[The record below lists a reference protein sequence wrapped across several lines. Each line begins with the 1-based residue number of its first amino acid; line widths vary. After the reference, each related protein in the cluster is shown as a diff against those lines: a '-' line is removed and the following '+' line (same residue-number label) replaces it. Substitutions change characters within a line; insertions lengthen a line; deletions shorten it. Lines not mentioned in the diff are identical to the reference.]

1 MPTYLRFV
9 FSLER
14 RVNNFA
20 KIDKTLKLLMS
31 RTTASVEDLEYWNL
45 ESQSLIEK
53 FEFDKTIVAAANKK
67 YSNLCK
73 LIAETSQQENKKT
86 IDEILNPEASLKN
99 WPDDNEGVK
108 LLISMMTVLYGPIES
123 KTFQYI

>member
-1 MPTYLRFV
+1 M
-9 FSLER
+9 
-14 RVNNFA
+14 
-20 KIDKTLKLLMS
+20 
-31 RTTASVEDLEYWNL
+31 
-45 ESQSLIEK
+45 
-53 FEFDKTIVAAANKK
+53 AAANKK